1 MAYIDKFLGRRV
13 EVPDGLMYHPQ
24 QGLWAQ
30 SQEGELVLGLTAPAL
45 VLMGGLN
52 DLDWLVSPGETVEH
66 DQTVI
71 FAITA
76 KISYLNTPVD
86 GVIDFN
92 PLTKQSPDLV
102 SEFPYETG
110 WLFKIR
116 PETESPICLNSLVSA
131 DEYIQFLKE
140 TEGFKNPE
148 GLKGG
153 VSGICKAVYSGI
165 SRQKI

>member
-13 EVPDGLMYHPQ
+13 EVPDDLMYHPK

-30 SQEGELVLGLTAPAL
+30 SHDRELVFGLTAPAL
-45 VLMGGLN
+45 VLMGGVN
-52 DLDWLVSPGETVEH
+52 DLDWLVSPGEKVEK
-66 DQTVI
+66 DQAVI

-76 KISYLNTPVD
+76 KISYLNTPVN
-86 GVIDFN
+86 GIIDFN
-92 PLTKQSPDLV
+92 PETKQSPSLV
-102 SEFPYETG
+102 LELPYEKG
-110 WLFKIR
+110 WLFKIKPPTAR
-116 PETESPICLNSLVSA
+116 PEGLNNLVSA
-131 DEYIQFLKE
+131 DEYIQCLKE

>member
-13 EVPDGLMYHPQ
+13 EVPDGLMYHPK

-30 SQEGELVLGLTAPAL
+30 SREGALVLGLTAPAL
-45 VLMGGLN
+45 VLMGGVN
-52 DLDWLVSPGETVEH
+52 DLDWLVSPGETVEQ

-76 KISYLNTPVD
+76 KITYLNTPVD
-86 GVIDFN
+86 GIIDFN
-92 PLTKQSPDLV
+92 PPAKQSPSLV
-102 SEFPYETG
+102 SEFPYEKG

-116 PETESPICLNSLVSA
+116 PETVSPDGLNDLVSA
-131 DEYIQFLKE
+131 DEYIQCLKE

>member
-13 EVPDGLMYHPQ
+13 EVPDGLEYHPK
-24 QGLWAQ
+24 QGLWVQ
-30 SQEGELVLGLTAPAL
+30 SQERELVIGLTAPAL
-45 VLMGGLN
+45 VLMGGVN
-52 DLDWLVSPGETVEH
+52 DLDWLVSPGETVEQN
-66 DQTVI
+66 QTVI

-76 KISYLNTPVD
+76 KISYLNTPV
-86 GVIDFN
+86 GGIIDFN
-92 PLTKQSPDLV
+92 PLAKQSPSLV
-102 SEFPYETG
+102 SESPYEKG

-116 PETESPICLNSLVSA
+116 PETAFAHGRNNLVSA
-131 DEYIQFLKE
+131 DEYIQCLKE

-165 SRQKI
+165 SQQKI